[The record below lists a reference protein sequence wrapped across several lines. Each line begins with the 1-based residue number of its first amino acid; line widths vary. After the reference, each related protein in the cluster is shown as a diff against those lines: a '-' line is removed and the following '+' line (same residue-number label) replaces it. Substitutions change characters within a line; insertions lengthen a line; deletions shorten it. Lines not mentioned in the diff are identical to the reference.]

1 MWAVRL
7 SPASGTYFLG
17 KGDKYVIGKVDAMP
31 SCVGDA
37 MPSVVG
43 CCVLEFLFGRCFA
56 FLNVLS
62 YFFGQCV
69 DTGHAVECRAC
80 VALPVKLCT
89 FG

>member
-1 MWAVRL
+1 M
-7 SPASGTYFLG
+7 
-17 KGDKYVIGKVDAMP
+17 IGKEMDARP

-80 VALPVKLCT
+80 VALPVTVHLRVT
-89 FG
+89 AGRELYM